1 MTEKELSDGIVPEG
15 MDQSTESTLS
25 QPSIE
30 ITVLTKGKKNFK
42 TNFSKLLRVDKE
54 AFGDID

>member
-1 MTEKELSDGIVPEG
+1 